1 MRKDTKNFIKS
12 AEYDLKT
19 AEFMLNSER
28 YIYVIFLCHLS
39 LEKILKAIVAETTQ
53 KIPPKSHNLIYLLKL
68 GNIKIPPELFDF
80 MAKINNAS
88 IVTRYPEDFS
98 KILEAYPK
106 NVAEEY
112 FCKTKEV
119 IECLKK
125 YEMLKE

>member
-28 YIYVIFLCHLS
+28 YIYVIFMCHLS